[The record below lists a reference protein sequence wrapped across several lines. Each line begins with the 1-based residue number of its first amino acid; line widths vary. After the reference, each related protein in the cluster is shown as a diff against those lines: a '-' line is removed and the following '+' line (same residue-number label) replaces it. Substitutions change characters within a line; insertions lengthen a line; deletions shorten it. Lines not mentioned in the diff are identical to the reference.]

1 MSTRKGTATVS
12 DVVRLGYGVALLVDP
27 QAMGR
32 RMTGTPLDTR
42 ATLAARVLG
51 VRHVVQAL
59 ACLTH
64 GTPLVR
70 HLGQATDLLHAA
82 SMGALAA
89 YDPARRREAMTDG
102 TVALTFALTGGA
114 RRRW

>member
-1 MSTRKGTATVS
+1 MSARTVTATMS

-27 QAMGR
+27 EGVGR
-32 RMTGTPLDTR
+32 RLTGAPLDPR
-42 ATLAARVLG
+42 ATLAARALG
-51 VRHVVQAL
+51 VRHVLQAL
-59 ACLTH
+59 ACLIH

-70 HLGQATDLLHAA
+70 RAGQATDLLHAA

-89 YDPARRREAMTDG
+89 YDPARRRQALTDG

-114 RRRW
+114 ARRS

>member
-1 MSTRKGTATVS
+1 LTSRDAGVAVVS
-12 DVVRLGYGVALLVDP
+12 DVVRLGYGVALLVAP
-27 QAMGR
+27 GATGR
-32 RMTGTPLDTR
+32 SMTGAPLDPR

-70 HLGQATDLLHAA
+70 RMGQATDLLHAA

-89 YDPARRREAMTDG
+89 YDPARRRQALTDG
-102 TVALTFALTGGA
+102 TVALAFAAAGQVG
-114 RRRW
+114 

>member
-1 MSTRKGTATVS
+1 VS
-12 DVVRLGYGVALLVDP
+12 DVVRLGYGVALLVAP
-27 QAMGR
+27 EATGR
-32 RMTGTPLDTR
+32 RMTGAPLDAR

-70 HLGQATDLLHAA
+70 HMGQATDLLHAA

-89 YDPARRREAMTDG
+89 YDPARRRQTLTDG
-102 TVALTFALTGGA
+102 TVALAFAAAGQLG
-114 RRRW
+114 

>member
-1 MSTRKGTATVS
+1 MGRDPRMATVS
-12 DVVRLGYGVALLVDP
+12 DVARLGYGVALLVDP
-27 QAMGR
+27 AGTGR
-32 RMTGTPLDTR
+32 RLTGTPLDGR

-51 VRHVVQAL
+51 MRHVVQAL

-70 HLGQATDLLHAA
+70 RMGQATDLLHAA

-89 YDPARRREAMTDG
+89 YDPARRRQALTDG
-102 TVALTFALTGGA
+102 TVALTFAASGQLG
-114 RRRW
+114 

>member
-1 MSTRKGTATVS
+1 MTSRDAGVAVVS
-12 DVVRLGYGVALLVDP
+12 DVVRLGYGVALLVAP
-27 QAMGR
+27 GATGR
-32 RMTGTPLDTR
+32 SMTGAPLDPR

-70 HLGQATDLLHAA
+70 RMGQATDLLHAA

-89 YDPARRREAMTDG
+89 YDPARRRQALTDG
-102 TVALTFALTGGA
+102 TVALGFAAAGQAG
-114 RRRW
+114 